1 MYNWKLI
8 DGIAHSYNWLG
19 DNGQSQVNTCSN
31 SGSYETRM
39 LVYFFLPKKGKEKKR
54 KKEEEKKS
62 TSM

>member
-8 DGIAHSYNWLG
+8 NRMAHSYNWLG